1 LKDAKLV
8 VRAHRENGVS
18 IGEKIADDIYIM
30 FQFLEG
36 ANNMSEALQITL
48 LQDKIIN
55 NQDVRTYL
63 HKMHAKIQ

>member
-1 LKDAKLV
+1 MTSTCMLKPFLTVALHELGTRNALLGPLLNNTEDYWTPLLV
-8 VRAHRENGVS
+8 
-18 IGEKIADDIYIM
+18 
-30 FQFLEG
+30 
-36 ANNMSEALQITL
+36 LQITL

>member
-1 LKDAKLV
+1 MLKPFLTVALHELGTRNALLDPLLNNTEVYWTPLLV
-8 VRAHRENGVS
+8 
-18 IGEKIADDIYIM
+18 
-30 FQFLEG
+30 
-36 ANNMSEALQITL
+36 LQITL

>member
-1 LKDAKLV
+1 MLKPFLIVALCKSGTRNALLGPLLDNTEDYWTPLLV
-8 VRAHRENGVS
+8 
-18 IGEKIADDIYIM
+18 
-30 FQFLEG
+30 
-36 ANNMSEALQITL
+36 LQITL